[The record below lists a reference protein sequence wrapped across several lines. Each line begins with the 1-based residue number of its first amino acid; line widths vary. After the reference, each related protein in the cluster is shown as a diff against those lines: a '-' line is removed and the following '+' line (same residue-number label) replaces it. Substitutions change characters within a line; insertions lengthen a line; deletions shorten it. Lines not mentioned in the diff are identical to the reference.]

1 MTEAIG
7 FDRLIELDWLDLVA
21 SRLRATD
28 DPAEALAATAELVR
42 ASTNAVGASRHG
54 AVKTMTVVGRVWVK
68 VPEHV
73 RPLRDGALDAL
84 TSLGPTD
91 RMAVHWAMCQLAYP
105 FFLDASA
112 IGGRL
117 LTTQGNLTVGIL
129 RSRLADRWGARA
141 SLPLGARKVL
151 GTWIS
156 WGIVREVARGR
167 YQAEPAKPVGAVA
180 AGIVAEARVVA
191 SGSGG
196 MDLDD
201 LQHSPDLFPF
211 WLPEVRPLMRGSD
224 RIIVQREGG
233 HRWVARPT
241 ASSR

>member
-1 MTEAIG
+1 MTEPIG
-7 FDRLIELDWLDLVA
+7 FDRLIELDWLDHVA
-21 SRLRATD
+21 SQLHLTG
-28 DPAEALAATAELVR
+28 DPAHALAATSDVVR
-42 ASTNAVGASRHG
+42 ASTNVVGSSKHG

-68 VPEHV
+68 VPKHV
-73 RPLRDGALDAL
+73 VPLRDAALQVL
-84 TSLGPTD
+84 TSLGPVD

-117 LTTQGNLTVGIL
+117 LTTQGSLTVAVL
-129 RSRLADRWGARA
+129 RSRLADGWGARA

-156 WGIVREVARGR
+156 WGVVRQAERGR
-167 YQAEPAKPVGAVA
+167 YEAETAKPVGAVA
-180 AGIVAEARVVA
+180 ARLATEARVLA
-191 SGSGG
+191 NRNGG

-211 WLPEVRPLMRGSD
+211 WLPDVRPLLSSSD
-224 RIIVQREGG
+224 RITVHREGG
-233 HRWVARPT
+233 HRWVARPIIEV
-241 ASSR
+241 R